1 VDHHSRP
8 GSTSQ
13 PGQKPKPDPNT
24 LGVYLWVDM
33 CIVLLYESGVIL
45 EESVCMCVCRMT
57 IDYFSSDLAVFLR
70 RSE

>member
-8 GSTSQ
+8 VSMSQ
-13 PGQKPKPDPNT
+13 PGQKPKPDVNT

-45 EESVCMCVCRMT
+45 EESVCMCVA
-57 IDYFSSDLAVFLR
+57 SDD
-70 RSE
+70 